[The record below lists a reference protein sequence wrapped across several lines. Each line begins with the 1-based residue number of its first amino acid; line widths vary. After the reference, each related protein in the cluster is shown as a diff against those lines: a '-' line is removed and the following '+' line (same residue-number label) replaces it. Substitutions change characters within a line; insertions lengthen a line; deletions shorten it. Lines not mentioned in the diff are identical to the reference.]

1 MTDSNLRAE
10 ASTGISADAIGDCH
24 AAVRLELA
32 LAIKGRC
39 SPAEYGA
46 RTTHTV
52 GARVETAI
60 SGTVQIGPFG
70 GRARSAPEKHDNGGE
85 TTHVHILAGALPSEI
100 PELGSHHIGRARV
113 CPTTC
118 RSAANAQV
126 PVKRITAARSRGRR
140 PRRRGTRLPL
150 RGAEWRSAA
159 ATAGSAASGSS
170 RALTGC

>member
-1 MTDSNLRAE
+1 MTDSNLRPE
-10 ASTGISADAIGDCH
+10 ASTGISADAVGDCH

-70 GRARSAPEKHDNGGE
+70 GRARSAPEEYDNGGE
-85 TTHVHILAGALPSEI
+85 TAHVHILAGALPSEI
-100 PELGSHHIGRARV
+100 PEQQPLSSLFWARI
-113 CPTTC
+113 T
-118 RSAANAQV
+118 SAARASAQLLFSTV
-126 PVKRITAARSRGRR
+126 G
-140 PRRRGTRLPL
+140 
-150 RGAEWRSAA
+150 
-159 ATAGSAASGSS
+159 
-170 RALTGC
+170 